1 MSPQAARCAPPQTPP
16 VRPPKR
22 TAPRSPPLTT
32 SPPQCSPSTS
42 SHRHRSPPQSLPQR
56 PLTATARLAPP
67 PPTTIATAAASRPPS
82 LTTFHRQHLC
92 LPAANLLTADCHL
105 PSLQAAAAATFLRR
119 LVEGEDGFLP
129 IRAGMAIDETQKQA
143 ALSVLDALAS
153 DGGQTS
159 FGMFASTPPGPQPPP
174 HPDN

>member
-22 TAPRSPPLTT
+22 TAPRSPPHHLNAHH
-32 SPPQCSPSTS
+32 QH
-42 SHRHRSPPQSLPQR
+42 HR
-56 PLTATARLAPP
+56 TA
-67 PPTTIATAAASRPPS
+67 
-82 LTTFHRQHLC
+82 TFHRQYQC

-143 ALSVLDALAS
+143 ALSVLDALAAES
-153 DGGQTS
+153 VTESARRDVGGRELLYDAFRYQGAMAQGPRRTS
-159 FGMFASTPPGPQPPP
+159 KRTEAPVS
-174 HPDN
+174 